1 MEKVETRS
9 SDGRP
14 NRPTGACAASKCA
27 ARVDYVAGN
36 LVARLLL
43 RGIRIPTPHDA
54 SVTMT
59 HSADAMTNS
68 RKTFGVREPSLRSGL
83 RFKSPRLLAT
93 YYRCLSREEKWLAR
107 GAPRALTIRTRLSA
121 LLSSGANSSPSR
133 G

>member
-1 MEKVETRS
+1 MCS
-9 SDGRP
+9 
-14 NRPTGACAASKCA
+14 

-36 LVARLLL
+36 LVARLLV

-93 YYRCLSREEKWLAR
+93 HYYRCLSREEKWLAR
-107 GAPRALTIRTRLSA
+107 GAPRALT
-121 LLSSGANSSPSR
+121 
-133 G
+133 